1 MNNSTE
7 SQLQNVRVAAPKS
20 EEELRTS
27 EMRNLEIVDLMRI
40 VAYIKILIKK
50 LFSGDVDGAISD
62 VFDDSERLKK
72 VAFTRFVVVAEIV
85 TMGLLAVLLP
95 TFIISTLASNVLEA
109 VMGLV
114 SLPGF
119 TFSMPFGTGVSLV
132 VAGFLFALATFF
144 MRTFALRKVLDS
156 IKVQLPTAKIVRIQ
170 ALASIF
176 NFVTYAASIAV
187 VMISVL
193 MSLSVKV
200 PINILPTTVGIVLLL
215 IVFSFS
221 FNLLVSYIFVNKVSV
236 AGRKPLPPFLMFY
249 VAVTSIITLLVF
261 WFSFSFVV

>member
-1 MNNSTE
+1 
-7 SQLQNVRVAAPKS
+7 
-20 EEELRTS
+20 
-27 EMRNLEIVDLMRI
+27 
-40 VAYIKILIKK
+40 
-50 LFSGDVDGAISD
+50 
-62 VFDDSERLKK
+62 
-72 VAFTRFVVVAEIV
+72 
-85 TMGLLAVLLP
+85 MGL
-95 TFIISTLASNVLEA
+95 ISS
-109 VMGLV
+109 
-114 SLPGF
+114 PGF
-119 TFSMPFGTGVSLV
+119 TFSVPFGTGVSLV
-132 VAGFLFALATFF
+132 VAGSLFALATFF
-144 MRTFALRKVLDS
+144 VRTFALRKVLDS

-221 FNLLVSYIFVNKVSV
+221 FNLLVSYIFVDKVSV

-249 VAVTSIITLLVF
+249 VAVASIITLLVF
-261 WFSFSFVV
+261 WFSFSFLV